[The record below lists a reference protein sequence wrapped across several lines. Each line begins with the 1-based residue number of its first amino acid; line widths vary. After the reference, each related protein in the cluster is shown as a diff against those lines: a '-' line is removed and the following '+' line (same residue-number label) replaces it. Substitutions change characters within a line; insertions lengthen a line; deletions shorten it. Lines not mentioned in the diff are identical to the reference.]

1 MKKKTPGEG
10 NSEPSDSM
18 PLSVLEPS
26 PKYPCFPKHT
36 SRSQKTSQVAKWG
49 AVGFLSP
56 MVSNTAGHTVAK
68 TPLPQHHEE
77 VEVCEFHSVQ
87 VVGWLLSVF

>member
-1 MKKKTPGEG
+1 MLFLTKCEVCEACACVTTGHLGPHLSSTAPDFYA
-10 NSEPSDSM
+10 N
-18 PLSVLEPS
+18 PLSSYLP
-26 PKYPCFPKHT
+26 
-36 SRSQKTSQVAKWG
+36 
-49 AVGFLSP
+49 
-56 MVSNTAGHTVAK
+56 K